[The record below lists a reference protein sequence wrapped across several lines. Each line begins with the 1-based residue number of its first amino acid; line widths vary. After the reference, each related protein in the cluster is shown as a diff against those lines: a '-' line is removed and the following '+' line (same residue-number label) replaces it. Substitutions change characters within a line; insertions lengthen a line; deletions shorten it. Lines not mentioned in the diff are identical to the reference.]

1 MKLFAC
7 QRCASILY
15 FENTKCEKCEAAL
28 GFDANSLE
36 IVALQPETAVPAG
49 SAGATD
55 TTAYVDFNGGRGW
68 RFCAN
73 AAHGACNWLLPEGSN
88 ETLCYA
94 CRHNGTIP
102 DLSITECLV
111 MWRRVELAKH
121 RLFYS
126 ILSLGLPTGRNA
138 ENRNKLIFDV
148 LADDPASGRPAVLT
162 GHDGGRITLALAEA
176 DDVERERRRALL
188 GEPYRTLLGHF
199 RHEIGHYYWDM
210 LVDAKPALDGFR
222 DLFGDERED
231 YNAAL
236 QSYYASGAPADWFLS
251 HVSAYACA
259 HPWEDFAE
267 TFAHYLHIVD
277 TLEMAANF
285 GVRLRP
291 TVDSPDRQDLAAT
304 LTPAA
309 LETQAFDDIIS
320 NWLPITYMSN
330 NLNRC
335 MGSNDLYPF
344 LLTPKACEKLKFV
357 HELISNSRP
366 D

>member
-1 MKLFAC
+1 V
-7 QRCASILY
+7 
-15 FENTKCEKCEAAL
+15 L
-28 GFDANSLE
+28 GFDADS
-36 IVALQPETAVPAG
+36 IAMIALSPQAPSSDNGEGAPDQTFAELGGTARWQ
-49 SAGATD
+49 
-55 TTAYVDFNGGRGW
+55 Y
-68 RFCAN
+68 CAN
-73 AAHGACNWLLPEGSN
+73 ASHSACNWLLPAGSD
-88 ETLCYA
+88 EPLCFA

-102 DLSITECLV
+102 DLAVGENLAR
-111 MWRRVELAKH
+111 WRRVEAARH

-126 ILSLGLPTGRNA
+126 ILSLHLPTGRDDPGT
-138 ENRNKLIFDV
+138 RNDLIFDV
-148 LADDPASGRPAVLT
+148 LADDPAAGGPPVLT

-176 DDVERERRRALL
+176 DDAERERRRALL

-210 LVDAKPALDGFR
+210 LVDHRPALEDFR
-222 DLFGDERED
+222 ALFGDERAD

-236 QSYYASGAPADWFLS
+236 QAYYASGAPPDWYAS

-277 TLEMAANF
+277 TLEMAVNF

-291 TVDSPDRQDLAAT
+291 AIDSPERQELAAT
-304 LTPAA
+304 LT
-309 LETQAFDDIIS
+309 QASLKPGDFQDILH
-320 NWLPITYMSN
+320 NWLPITFMAN

-344 LLTPKACEKLKFV
+344 VLMPKTCEKLKFV
-357 HELISNSRP
+357 HELICRCA
-366 D
+366 